1 MGVISFSNK
10 GNTLSQDYKNIID
23 QAKKDAKID
32 YKLLYGYTNKWWLVY
47 NDDTLSNFIG
57 SAFTASTNVK
67 TMQKKMTDIQNSYNR
82 AKTEEI
88 TDKTERI
95 NRKNNEAALVSG
107 NFLGPE
113 SLEFRMI
120 YSGELVNRLD
130 AMTSNKNYELEVLEL
145 EAEWSSS
152 SVSMFSSKLLG
163 YYIYLENEEKNIKQ
177 RLDILAELEKLEEI
191 KLNLKR
197 GNGESLINVQNLKV
211 KLENQTAENSKNKK
225 LTERSMEILLGGNK
239 QETKNLI
246 NNIKNNPDT
255 GLYTKGKI
263 PERVASDSIKD
274 RVDAGYYLMMLK
286 TEKENFYPYTAPG
299 YINFWITGDKE
310 NITTYEQITK
320 REKITDSLYFQRY
333 EENNFFDQKPTAN
346 LLKSMKQYN
355 ETILSSYNDVNSA
368 LGNAKTAYSNFEN
381 DNKIIEEQKKIFA
394 DKKNKLDAGMVSK
407 YDYYNMEYNYLT
419 QELSNLQ
426 LGFKLFVSEVDFI
439 YNLGGQNGTGK
450 K

>member
-57 SAFTASTNVK
+57 SAFTASTNIK

-225 LTERSMEILLGGNK
+225 LTERSMEILLSGNK

-274 RVDAGYYLMMLK
+274 RVDASYYLMVLK

-310 NITTYEQITK
+310 NITTYEQTTK